1 MYAFTPIVCSR
12 GKILI
17 QKHECVHIYI
27 SWQISINYTQ
37 RFQTNIFLNLQLEW
51 ELPEVFQVEGGPTD
65 PPPVTPEPNFV
76 VTPPPSPSP
85 LPSPSPSPNSPR
97 KRQVDTED
105 LGMGPGD
112 GDGPVPEP
120 LGDIV
125 AIYGYM
131 GEEVLDTYAARPGD
145 QDVMEFKVWCV
156 CVFVC
161 LCVL

>member
-1 MYAFTPIVCSR
+1 M
-12 GKILI
+12 
-17 QKHECVHIYI
+17 
-27 SWQISINYTQ
+27 
-37 RFQTNIFLNLQLEW
+37 
-51 ELPEVFQVEGGPTD
+51 FQVEGGPTD
-65 PPPVTPEPNFV
+65 PPPVTPEPNSV

-85 LPSPSPSPNSPR
+85 LPSPSPSPNSPKR
-97 KRQVDTED
+97 KRQVETED
-105 LGMGPGD
+105 LQSGSGSGIGPGD

-125 AIYGYM
+125 AIYVYM

-156 CVFVC
+156 CVCVC